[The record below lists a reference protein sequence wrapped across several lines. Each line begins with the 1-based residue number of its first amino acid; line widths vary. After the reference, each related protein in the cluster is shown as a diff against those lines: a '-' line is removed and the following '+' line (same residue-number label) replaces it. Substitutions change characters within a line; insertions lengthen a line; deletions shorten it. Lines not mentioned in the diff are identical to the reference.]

1 MPKACTGFQWAPA
14 ESARQ
19 KRLGLFSRDVYSLSA
34 TVQAYGG
41 NQGLFG
47 FGAVSK
53 PSAMSSSGD
62 SSISTTS
69 GCRGS
74 MVLRR
79 S

>member
-1 MPKACTGFQWAPA
+1 MPRHARGFNEPD
-14 ESARQ
+14 ESAQQ
-19 KRLGLFSRDVYSLSA
+19 KVLM
-34 TVQAYGG
+34 VQATMSIAFQRLCKPMAGR
-41 NQGLFG
+41 QGLFG
-47 FGAVSK
+47 FGVVSK
-53 PSAMSSSGD
+53 PSAMSSSGE